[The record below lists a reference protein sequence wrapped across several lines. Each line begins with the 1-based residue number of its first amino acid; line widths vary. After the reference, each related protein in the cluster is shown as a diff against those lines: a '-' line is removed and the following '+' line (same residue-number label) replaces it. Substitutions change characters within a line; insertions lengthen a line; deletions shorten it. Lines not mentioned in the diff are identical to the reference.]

1 MTVVTPPRPSTPS
14 DRPASVPDDALEA
27 LIEEA
32 RQRTRRRRRRTAAGG
47 LLVAAA
53 GAAAFVGFGGGS
65 HAGSSVDASGAPGLS
80 SIDLSES
87 TQGQIAF
94 AAVDKRGFP
103 TSVGVVD
110 GSGGTVRTLARSH
123 RATIGA
129 PAWSPDGRHLAFVTW
144 AGTARIWIANAD
156 GSDRRLLLKGLGPGE
171 LTWSPDGR
179 RIAFLTSGP
188 IRKGHYV
195 THLAVVNANGAGLRF
210 LSLADP
216 ADVWP
221 NGRLAWSP
229 DGKWIAFQAVRS
241 LRIERSTGGHV
252 RVFSRCSS
260 VRACLDAAW
269 SPDGSRLLYSADA
282 GMMVAENP
290 TAAHKTKPHLLTRNG
305 YNQRWSPDGQT
316 IAFEDGSAGHGWVGK
331 IWLMD
336 ANGHHRRFLTV
347 GHNPVWS
354 PDGKSLAFLRERV
367 RNGNQWDIYT
377 IHSDGTDKRL
387 VATDASVDY
396 PSWGR

>member
-80 SIDLSES
+80 SIDQS

-129 PAWSPDGRHLAFVTW
+129 PTWSPDGRHLAFVTW

-156 GSDRRLLLKGLGPGE
+156 GSDRRLLLKGLGIGE

-216 ADVWP
+216 ADV
-221 NGRLAWSP
+221 
-229 DGKWIAFQAVRS
+229 F
-241 LRIERSTGGHV
+241 
-252 RVFSRCSS
+252 
-260 VRACLDAAW
+260 
-269 SPDGSRLLYSADA
+269 
-282 GMMVAENP
+282 
-290 TAAHKTKPHLLTRNG
+290 
-305 YNQRWSPDGQT
+305 
-316 IAFEDGSAGHGWVGK
+316 
-331 IWLMD
+331 
-336 ANGHHRRFLTV
+336 
-347 GHNPVWS
+347 
-354 PDGKSLAFLRERV
+354 
-367 RNGNQWDIYT
+367 
-377 IHSDGTDKRL
+377 
-387 VATDASVDY
+387 
-396 PSWGR
+396 